1 MGTAFRPDIPIYVQ
15 IIDDVKMRIA
25 TGRWLPGD
33 KIPSVRDLAVEFGVN
48 PNTMQRSLGELER
61 LGLLYS
67 ERTAGRFV
75 TNDAGRIAA
84 MREEMA
90 MEYIEVFLKKM
101 SELGFTQAQI
111 RKIIDREVEKHVNPC
126 NS

>member
-1 MGTAFRPDIPIYVQ
+1 MSNAFRPDIPIYVQ
-15 IIDDVKMRIA
+15 IIDSIKMRIA
-25 TGRWLPGD
+25 THRWAAGD
-33 KIPSVRDLAVEFGVN
+33 KIPSVRDLAMEFGVN

-61 LGLLYS
+61 LGLLYT

-90 MEYIEVFLKKM
+90 MENVADFLKKM

-111 RKIIDREVEKHVNPC
+111 HNLIDREVQKHVDTC
-126 NS
+126 NG